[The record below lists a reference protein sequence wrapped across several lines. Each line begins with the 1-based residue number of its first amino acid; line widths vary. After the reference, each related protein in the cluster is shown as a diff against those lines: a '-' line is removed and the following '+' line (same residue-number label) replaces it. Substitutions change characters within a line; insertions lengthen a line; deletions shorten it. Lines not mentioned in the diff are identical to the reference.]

1 MTWALAA
8 LDGVVPDAASYAW
21 DEFVRNTLR
30 AHADAFPDHWDG
42 VISVDDVCAAYYAPA
57 PESCGIGLTSDYN
70 TQILHQPAWS
80 LFDFLKLAGV
90 EATGSGYRVVPHLP
104 MTTFNV
110 RLPLVGVAQEPGLIR
125 GYLRI
130 SGGGMTMLV
139 APPPGVSAAEA
150 VAWVDGAVV
159 PHTVVDGLVEFTMPA
174 SEGDAADW
182 AVTGL
187 TSS

>member
-70 TQILHQPAWS
+70 TQILHQPADRKS
-80 LFDFLKLAGV
+80 TRLNSSHVSISYAVFCLKKKK
-90 EATGSGYRVVPHLP
+90 
-104 MTTFNV
+104 
-110 RLPLVGVAQEPGLIR
+110 
-125 GYLRI
+125 
-130 SGGGMTMLV
+130 
-139 APPPGVSAAEA
+139 
-150 VAWVDGAVV
+150 
-159 PHTVVDGLVEFTMPA
+159 
-174 SEGDAADW
+174 
-182 AVTGL
+182 
-187 TSS
+187 